1 MKKSKIIG
9 YSLLLLALTT
19 CFVNPI
25 TGRSS
30 IQLMSNANLNE
41 MSLSQ
46 YNEVLSTS
54 KVISGE
60 DANRVKSVGKRIAD
74 AVKLYYTE
82 IGMENQIS
90 KYEWEFNLIEDTQI
104 NAWCMPGGKVAVYT
118 GILPVTKDDAGLAVV
133 MGHEISH
140 ALAGHSNERISKALL
155 AEAGKGLLTIGVI
168 AKEIKGEDSK
178 KLEAIRAL
186 YSIGSGVALLAYDRR
201 SEFEA
206 DEMGLYIM
214 AMAGYDPRNA
224 PDFWDRMK
232 EASGKSSIP
241 TFLSTHPSPKR
252 RKSVLESKMPR
263 AMEYYRAAIKRLNIS

>member
-9 YSLLLLALTT
+9 YSLLLLTLTT

-30 IQLMSNANLNE
+30 IQLMSNTNLNK
-41 MSLSQ
+41 MSLNQ

-54 KVISGE
+54 KVISGP
-60 DANRVKSVGKRIAD
+60 DAERIKAVGKRIAN
-74 AVKLYYTE
+74 AVKIYYKE
-82 IGMENQIS
+82 KGLEKNIS
-90 KYEWEFNLIEDTQI
+90 EYNWEFNLIDDKQI

-155 AEAGKGLLTIGVI
+155 SEAGKGLLTIGAI
-168 AKEIKGEDSK
+168 AKDARGEDSR
-178 KLEAIRAL
+178 KLQAIGAL
-186 YSIGSGVALLAYDRR
+186 YSIGSGVTLLAYDRR
-201 SEFEA
+201 SESEA

-224 PDFWDRMK
+224 PDFWERM
-232 EASGKSSIP
+232 EETSEKSNVP

-252 RKSVLESKMPR
+252 RKAMLKSKIPK
-263 AMEYYRAAIKRLNIS
+263 AMEYYKDAIKRLSNK

>member
-1 MKKSKIIG
+1 MKRSKIIG
-9 YSLLLLALTT
+9 YSLLLFALTT

-30 IQLMSNANLNE
+30 IQLMSNTNLNE
-41 MSLSQ
+41 MSLNQ

-54 KVISGE
+54 KVVSGADSE
-60 DANRVKSVGKRIAD
+60 RVKAVGKRIAE
-74 AVKLYYTE
+74 AVKLFYKE
-82 IGMENQIS
+82 KGLEKQIS
-90 KYEWEFNLIEDTQI
+90 EYNWDFNLIEDEQI

-155 AEAGKGLLTIGVI
+155 SEAGKGLLTIGVI
-168 AKEIKGEDSK
+168 AKEAKGEDSR
-178 KLEAIRAL
+178 KLQAIEAL
-186 YSIGSGVALLAYDRR
+186 YSIGSGVTLLAYDRR

-224 PDFWDRMK
+224 PDFWERMK
-232 EASGKSSIP
+232 EASGKSSVP

-252 RKSVLESKMPR
+252 RKSVLESNMPK
-263 AMEYYRAAIKRLNIS
+263 AMEYYREAIKRLNN